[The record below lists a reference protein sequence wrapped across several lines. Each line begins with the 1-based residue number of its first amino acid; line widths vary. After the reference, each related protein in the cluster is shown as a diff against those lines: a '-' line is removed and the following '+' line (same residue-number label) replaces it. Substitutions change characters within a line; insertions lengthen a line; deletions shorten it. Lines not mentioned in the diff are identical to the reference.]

1 MILSFSIRYRYF
13 VYAAGCDM
21 RKGFDGL
28 SGLVRNEFKKD
39 PLCGDVFIF
48 LSRTRNKI
56 KLLHFQGDGFCIYS
70 KRLEKG
76 TFEIPKEKT
85 TAASIEITPQQ
96 LQFILEGIVL
106 SSVKKRVRYEHYFV
120 DKNLNIST
128 ASIAL

>member
-1 MILSFSIRYRYF
+1 
-13 VYAAGCDM
+13 M
-21 RKGFDGL
+21 RKGYDGL

-56 KLLHFQGDGFCIYS
+56 KLLYWQGDGFCIYS

-76 TFEIPKEKT
+76 TFEIPKNN
-85 TAASIEITPQQ
+85 ASQIAIEITPQQ

-106 SSVKKRVRYEHYFV
+106 SSVKKRVRYEHHFV
-120 DKNLNIST
+120 DKNSEIPSVSAT
-128 ASIAL
+128 V